1 MIKTLLTWLLLLPT
15 LSWGQI
21 AIGGGTQKIASS
33 PGTTIVTSGSVINSS
48 TAEIDLSNT
57 TLILASSTA
66 TAKDLITVKDIS
78 LQGLII
84 NSRAPYSVQGSWT
97 VTNNLAFTNGLLNV
111 GNSANNKLTYKGTA
125 DLEGNDLSYV
135 SGKLYVQGQAYRT
148 FAIGNS
154 DGYFP
159 AALTNLSESDKEV
172 SMEVITGSSVFTV
185 TAPIKEILTTHF
197 WQLTSASPLKSET
210 QISLSNNKADFTT
223 TGGTVILEKNA
234 TTQNDLGGTIDLNF
248 FTSANNISS
257 TGRIYGL
264 AKSDKVS
271 VIIHKLITPDND
283 TKNDGLFI
291 ENIELFPDNEVT
303 LIDRYGVP
311 FKTWK
316 NFTNVNAEGTDFTKL
331 ANGNYICIV
340 KYNEFGKEVSLK
352 PQMISVLK

>member
-1 MIKTLLTWLLLLPT
+1 MVKTLLTWLLLLPT

-33 PGTTIVTSGSVINSS
+33 AGTTIVTSGSVINSS
-48 TAEIDLSNT
+48 TAEIDLSNA
-57 TLILASSTA
+57 TLVLASSTT

-84 NSRAPYSVQGSWT
+84 DSRAPYSIQGNWT
-97 VTNNLAFTNGLLNV
+97 VTNNLTLTNGILNV
-111 GNSANNKLTYKGTA
+111 GNSVNNKLTYKGSPN
-125 DLEGNDLSYV
+125 LEGNDLSYV
-135 SGKLYVQGQAYRT
+135 SGKLYVQGQGYRT

-159 AALTNLSESDKEV
+159 AALTNLSESDKDV
-172 SMEVITGSSVFTV
+172 SMEVITGGSVFTV
-185 TAPIKEILTTHF
+185 IPPIKEILTTHF

-210 QISLSNNKADFTT
+210 QISLSNNKADFTS
-223 TGGTVILEKNA
+223 TGGTVVLEKDA
-234 TTQNDLGGTIDLNF
+234 TTQNDLGGTIDFNF

-257 TGRIYGL
+257 AGKIYGL
-264 AKSDKVS
+264 AKSDKINV
-271 VIIHKLITPDND
+271 VIHKLITPDND

-331 ANGNYICIV
+331 ASGNYICIV